1 MTKDLYKRITEKRKS
16 KKKKN
21 TIIIIQKKGNNY
33 QLNKR
38 HSIGNKPKK

>member
-38 HSIGNKPKK
+38 HSIDNKPNK